1 VTVSHVILVAA
12 RPRLVSVRVARVLEL
27 ICQFERRLR
36 ALLHLLWVALCHRY
50 FARGHKTPRNCGREA
65 VQASAKAKVLNN
77 RCGCG
82 AHGDEGN
89 VRRNDAAF
97 ADFLNGRSSRRR
109 VILSFV
115 TKSCLPNFATLRS
128 SASRTGSRRIVR
140 FHRAS
145 SACTSSR
152 RASSTTRSRHKA
164 SRARWLLRAEWRSTA
179 ASGNLRV
186 DFAKPAAECSFHA
199 KLVFGEVARLF
210 LEKRKVARCPL
221 IEALRG
227 EPLQESVLRFKHALL
242 TAPVRC

>member
-1 VTVSHVILVAA
+1 MEVVVAKVLHAFALAA
-12 RPRLVSVRVARVLEL
+12 RATGQVTPR
-27 ICQFERRLR
+27 IR
-36 ALLHLLWVALCHRY
+36 AHLLLQS
-50 FARGHKTPRNCGREA
+50 EA
-65 VQASAKAKVLNN
+65 VQGSAKAKVLNN

-89 VRRNDAAF
+89 VWRNAAAF
-97 ADFLNGRSSRRR
+97 AEFLNGRSSRRR

-242 TAPVRC
+242 TDPVRC

>member
-1 VTVSHVILVAA
+1 M
-12 RPRLVSVRVARVLEL
+12 
-27 ICQFERRLR
+27 
-36 ALLHLLWVALCHRY
+36 
-50 FARGHKTPRNCGREA
+50 
-65 VQASAKAKVLNN
+65 LNN

-89 VRRNDAAF
+89 VRRNAAAF

-128 SASRTGSRRIVR
+128 IASRTGSRRIVR

-152 RASSTTRSRHKA
+152 RASSTTRTRHKA
-164 SRARWLLRAEWRSTA
+164 SRARRLLRAEWRSTA

-186 DFAKPAAECSFHA
+186 DFAKPAAECSFLA

-210 LEKRKVARCPL
+210 LEKRKVARCL
-221 IEALRG
+221 CIEALRG